1 MKDTPRPVNRT
12 ITIGDD
18 EYAIPSEMTNELVID
33 LIERI
38 TQLRRV
44 ESWIGVEY
52 IGSTPNVVLRYLPD
66 PLAESRDA
74 AIKAREQ
81 EDAERNA
88 ELAALQTGKEAA

>member
-18 EYAIPSEMTNELVID
+18 EYAIPSGMTNELVID
-33 LIERI
+33 LIDRL
-38 TQLRRV
+38 TQFRRV
-44 ESWIGVEY
+44 ESWIGIEY
-52 IGSTPNVVLRYLPD
+52 IGSMPDVVLRYMSD

-88 ELAALQTGKEAA
+88 ELAALQTGKEVA